1 MTRLRA
7 RILLELAWL
16 FVAAWATVFPYSAHA
31 VEDPASLREAIRVLQ
46 EELRLAA
53 KPQIY
58 LLLDLPAK
66 AAVIKGRGIE
76 LHRFPI
82 VAWRASSPEP
92 LGTVFRLRS
101 RPPII
106 RPKAAI
112 AENPQQNPIEL
123 KDMPVAFA
131 LRFDPPLT
139 IWIAPPARENPWL
152 WASSRGEEWW
162 SWLRSWATTLLATD
176 PPDPGPSLRLTLST
190 DDARSLAWS
199 ATDGLPVLIVRSH
212 PE

>member
-1 MTRLRA
+1 MRPCIRP
-7 RILLELAWL
+7 LLGLAWL
-16 FVAAWATVFPYSAHA
+16 FVAAWSAVFPCPVDAI
-31 VEDPASLREAIRVLQ
+31 EDPASLREAIRVLQ

-66 AAVIKGRGIE
+66 AVVIKGRGIE

-82 VAWRASSPEP
+82 LAWRVSTSEL
-92 LGTVFRLRS
+92 LGTVFRLRR

-112 AENPQQNPIEL
+112 AENPQQDPIEL

-139 IWIAPPARENPWL
+139 IWIAPPARENPWR

-162 SWLRSWATTLLATD
+162 TRLRSWAATLLSTD
-176 PPDPGPSLRLTLST
+176 PPDPEPSLRLTLST

-199 ATDGLPVLIVRSH
+199 VTDGLPVLIVRSH